1 MVGSLI
7 AGVAVAPTVADATT
21 PREQTIVNVAH
32 LQVGKPYL
40 VGGVGPSGFDCS
52 GLVDYTYRHGVGIA
66 LPRTSAAIYASLPHE
81 SAAQAQPGDVVAFL
95 SGGTAYHVG
104 IVYSV
109 ANHWMI
115 VAAHPG
121 TRVEVQSWNWG
132 GNTVRFAYAPTVH
145 VPPAPPA
152 YLAPIRAATPG
163 AAYDQ
168 AFADYRLAAAA
179 RASGAV
185 LLYLMDQVVATQAVV
200 LHTVGTATARA
211 AYDRA
216 LAAYRAAAAAHASA
230 GVLSALS
237 QRVIYAQSTYTGK
250 VVARI

>member
-7 AGVAVAPTVADATT
+7 AGVVVAPTVADATT
-21 PREQTIVNVAH
+21 QRGQAIVNVAH
-32 LQVGKPYL
+32 LQVGKPYV

-52 GLVDYTYRHGVGIA
+52 GLVDYAYLHGVVVT
-66 LPRTSAAIYASLPHE
+66 LPRTAAAIYASLPHE
-81 SAAQAQPGDVVAFL
+81 AAALVQPGDVVAFL
-95 SGGTAYHVG
+95 TGGVAYHVG

-132 GNTVRFAYAPTVH
+132 GNTVRFAYTPRVH
-145 VPPAPPA
+145 ASPAPPA
-152 YLAPIRAATPG
+152 YLAPISAGTPR

-168 AFADYRLAAAA
+168 ALADYREAIAA
-179 RASGAV
+179 RASIEV
-185 LLYLMDQVVATQAVV
+185 LQYLMDQILATQAVV
-200 LHTVGTATARA
+200 LHTVGSATARA

-216 LAAYRAAAAAHASA
+216 LAAYRAAAAAHAPAS
-230 GVLSALS
+230 VLSALS
-237 QRVIYAQSTYTGK
+237 PRVMYAQSTYTGK